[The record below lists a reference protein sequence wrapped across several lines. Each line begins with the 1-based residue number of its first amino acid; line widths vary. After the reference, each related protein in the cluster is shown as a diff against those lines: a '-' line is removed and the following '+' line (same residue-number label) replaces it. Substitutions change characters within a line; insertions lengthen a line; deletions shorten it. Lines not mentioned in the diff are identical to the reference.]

1 MAKHNEDVVSITR
14 AIRANRIA
22 RAQTMSGPHALSRT
36 GAGEAALPA
45 DHDAVGPG
53 ADGDVVTLPLRAE
66 STSDESMA
74 GFDPDDLEPNVFG
87 TPEAIAKA
95 TAGTNPMAK
104 QLVEDHLW
112 LVDRLAGQAARR
124 FPRYVE
130 RNELWSA
137 GVLGLVEAARRYD
150 TSYNVPFAAY
160 ASARVRG
167 EMLETARSADLAP
180 RRLRRSLRELAEVV
194 ETLTQALG
202 RVPSLSEVAEA
213 AQIDVA
219 VVRDRLQ
226 TASNLVSSS
235 LDDSAGGSASDH
247 ALATVATEPTEKLT
261 QQEMLGALREAIAQL
276 PEPLKSV
283 LVRSHWNNERLVD
296 IAEDMGI
303 SFQRVAQYK
312 IEAITALAAWFATL
326 YETVPAPDSG
336 LPGAVRRAAFCS
348 ALASRS
354 TWKTRLEAGAG
365 RREVLV
371 DVLSGF
377 GAGETNDS

>member
-1 MAKHNEDVVSITR
+1 VGKRNEDVVSITR
-14 AIRANRIA
+14 AVRAGRIA
-22 RAQTMSGPHALSRT
+22 RAQSMSGPPALSRS
-36 GAGEAALPA
+36 GVAEDALSA
-45 DHDAVGPG
+45 NDQ
-53 ADGDVVTLPLRAE
+53 TLTELDLE
-66 STSDESMA
+66 
-74 GFDPDDLEPNVFG
+74 DLEPGVFG
-87 TPEAIAKA
+87 SPESVQRA
-95 TAGTNPMAK
+95 TEGTNPMAK

-150 TSYNVPFAAY
+150 SSYNVPFAAY

-194 ETLTQALG
+194 EGLTQTLG
-202 RVPSLSEVAEA
+202 RVPSLAEVATA
-213 AQIDVA
+213 AQIDVG

-235 LDDSAGGSASDH
+235 LDDSNGSSQSDN
-247 ALATVATEPTEKLT
+247 ALATITTEPTEKLS
-261 QQEMLGALREAIAQL
+261 QQELLGALREAVSEL

-312 IEAITALAAWFATL
+312 VEAITALAAWFATL
-326 YETVPAPDSG
+326 YEAVPAPDAG

-348 ALASRS
+348 SLAARS
-354 TWKTRLEAGAG
+354 TWRTRLEAGVG
-365 RREVLV
+365 QREELAE
-371 DVLSGF
+371 VLSGLGV
-377 GAGETNDS
+377 GASADS